1 MSLIDVNAEEFSTI
15 CNSVLAS
22 CFSVLGQEGGENIA
36 KVRQLMTAQI
46 LANAKKY
53 EALGLHYLITSDFNN
68 YPVVMESL
76 ITPYAKDEFIKLLS
90 MTDNLSEFTSIPVK
104 DGSKETNT
112 QNGGTFSMS
121 ENQPVDATETITTPY
136 IKVNGKNNYTL
147 TKETQHNTVNEYK
160 TRQEMMNGNVQTI
173 FNFLDSWMEKMI
185 YEYCISY

>member
-15 CNSVLAS
+15 CNSVLGS
-22 CFSVLGQEGGENIA
+22 CFSVLGQEGGENVA
-36 KVRQLMTAQI
+36 KVRTLMTAQI

-68 YPVVMESL
+68 YPVVMEYI

-121 ENQPVDATETITTPY
+121 ENQPVDVTETITTPY

-173 FNFLDSWMEKMI
+173 FNFLDSWMEKLI

>member
-1 MSLIDVNAEEFSTI
+1 MSLIDVNAEEFSGI
-15 CNSVLAS
+15 CNSVLSS
-22 CFSVLGQEGGENIA
+22 CFSALGQEGGENIA

-68 YPVVMESL
+68 YPVVMEYI

-136 IKVNGKNNYTL
+136 IKVNGKNNYTI

>member
-1 MSLIDVNAEEFSTI
+1 MSLIDVNVEEFSNI
-15 CNSVLAS
+15 CNSVLNS
-22 CFSVLGQEGGENIA
+22 CFSVLGQESGENVA

-53 EALGLHYLITSDFNN
+53 EALGLHYLITTDWKD

-90 MTDNLSEFTSIPVK
+90 MTNNLSEFTSIPVK

-121 ENQPVDATETITTPY
+121 ENQPVDTTETITTPY
-136 IKVNGKNNYTL
+136 IKVSGKNNYTN

-160 TRQEMMNGNVQTI
+160 ARQEMINGNVQTI

>member
-1 MSLIDVNAEEFSTI
+1 MALIDVNAEEFSTI
-15 CNSVLAS
+15 CNSVLGS
-22 CFSVLGQEGGENIA
+22 CFSVLGQEGGENVA
-36 KVRQLMTAQI
+36 KVRQLMSTQI

-53 EALGLHYLITSDFNN
+53 EALGLHYLITTDWND

-90 MTDNLSEFTSIPVK
+90 MTNNLSEFTSIPVK
-104 DGSKETNT
+104 DGSTETST
-112 QNGGTFSMS
+112 QDGGTFSMS

-136 IKVNGKNNYTL
+136 IKVNGKNNYTN

-160 TRQEMMNGNVQTI
+160 ARQEMMNGNVQTI

>member
-15 CNSVLAS
+15 CNSVLTS

-53 EALGLHYLITSDFNN
+53 EALGLHYLITTDWND

-90 MTDNLSEFTSIPVK
+90 MTNNLSEFTSIPVK

-160 TRQEMMNGNVQTI
+160 ARQEMMNGNVQTI

-185 YEYCISY
+185 YEYCIAY

>member
-1 MSLIDVNAEEFSTI
+1 MSLINVNAEEFSNI
-15 CNSVLAS
+15 CNSVLGS
-22 CFSVLGQEGGENIA
+22 CFSVLNQSAENSA
-36 KVRQLMTAQI
+36 KVRELMTAQI

-53 EALGLHYLITSDFNN
+53 EALGLHYLITGDFKN
-68 YPVVMESL
+68 YSVVMEYI

-90 MTDNLSEFTSIPVK
+90 MTDILSEFTSIPVK

-136 IKVNGKNNYTL
+136 IKVNGKNNYTH

-173 FNFLDSWMEKMI
+173 FNFIDSWMEKLI
-185 YEYCISY
+185 YEYCIAY

>member
-15 CNSVLAS
+15 CNSVLSS
-22 CFSVLGQEGGENIA
+22 CFSVLGQESGENVA

-68 YPVVMESL
+68 YPVVMESI

-90 MTDNLSEFTSIPVK
+90 MTNNLSEFTSIPVK

>member
-15 CNSVLAS
+15 CNSVLGS

-53 EALGLHYLITSDFNN
+53 ESLGLHYLITSDFNN
-68 YPVVMESL
+68 YSVIMESI

-90 MTDNLSEFTSIPVK
+90 MTNNLSEFTSIPVK

-136 IKVNGKNNYTL
+136 IKVNGKNNYTN

>member
-15 CNSVLAS
+15 CNSVLSS

-68 YPVVMESL
+68 YPVIMESI

-173 FNFLDSWMEKMI
+173 FNFIDSWMEKMI

>member
-1 MSLIDVNAEEFSTI
+1 MSLIDVNVEEFSNI
-15 CNSVLAS
+15 CNSVLSS
-22 CFSVLGQEGGENIA
+22 CFSVLGQESGENVA

-68 YPVVMESL
+68 YPVVMESI

>member
-22 CFSVLGQEGGENIA
+22 CFSVLGQEGGENVA

-68 YPVVMESL
+68 YPVVMEYI
-76 ITPYAKDEFIKLLS
+76 ITPYAKDKFIKLLS

>member
-1 MSLIDVNAEEFSTI
+1 MSLIDVNAEEFSNI
-15 CNSVLAS
+15 CDSVLSS
-22 CFSVLGQEGGENIA
+22 CFSVLGQEGGENVA

-53 EALGLHYLITSDFNN
+53 EALGLHYLITTDWKD

-90 MTDNLSEFTSIPVK
+90 MTNNLSEFTSIPVK

-173 FNFLDSWMEKMI
+173 FNFIDSWMEKMI

>member
-1 MSLIDVNAEEFSTI
+1 MSLIEVNAEEFSTI
-15 CNSVLAS
+15 CNSVLGS
-22 CFSVLGQEGGENIA
+22 CFSVLGQEGGENVA

-53 EALGLHYLITSDFNN
+53 EALGLHYIITTDWND
-68 YPVVMESL
+68 YQVVMESL

-112 QNGGTFSMS
+112 LNGGRFSMS

-136 IKVNGKNNYTL
+136 IKVSGKNNYTN

-160 TRQEMMNGNVQTI
+160 ARQEMMNGNVQTI

>member
-1 MSLIDVNAEEFSTI
+1 MALIDVNAEEFSNI
-15 CNSVLAS
+15 CNSVLGS
-22 CFSVLGQEGGENIA
+22 CFSVLVQSGNENVT
-36 KVRQLMTAQI
+36 KVRALMTAQI

-53 EALGLHYLITSDFNN
+53 EALGLHYIIESDWQD
-68 YPVVMESL
+68 YAYVMESF
-76 ITPYAKDEFIKLLS
+76 ITPFAKDEFIKLLS
-90 MTDNLSEFTSIPVK
+90 MTNNFSEFTSIPVK
-104 DGSKETNT
+104 DGSTETNT

-136 IKVNGKNNYTL
+136 IKVNGKNNYTN
-147 TKETQHNTVNEYK
+147 TKETQHNTVNEYR

>member
-15 CNSVLAS
+15 CNSVLGS
-22 CFSVLGQEGGENIA
+22 CFSVLGQDVSENVA

-46 LANAKKY
+46 LANSKKY
-53 EALGLHYLITSDFNN
+53 EALGLHYLITTDWND

-90 MTDNLSEFTSIPVK
+90 MTNNLSEFTSIPVK

-121 ENQPVDATETITTPY
+121 ENQPVDTTETITTPY
-136 IKVNGKNNYTL
+136 IKFSGKNNYTN

-160 TRQEMMNGNVQTI
+160 ARQEMMNGNVQTI
-173 FNFLDSWMEKMI
+173 FNFIDSWMEKMI

>member
-1 MSLIDVNAEEFSTI
+1 MALIEVNTEEFSTI
-15 CNSVLAS
+15 CNSVLGS
-22 CFSVLGQEGGENIA
+22 CFSVLGQESSENIA

-53 EALGLHYLITSDFNN
+53 EALGLHYLITTDWKD

-90 MTDNLSEFTSIPVK
+90 MTNNLSEFTSIPVK

-173 FNFLDSWMEKMI
+173 FNFIDSWMEKMI

>member
-1 MSLIDVNAEEFSTI
+1 MALIPVDEERLRSI
-15 CNSVLAS
+15 AGSILNE
-22 CFSVLGQEGGENIA
+22 CFLIKDSENTVI
-36 KVRQLMTAQI
+36 KNLMNLQI
-46 LANAKKY
+46 NANAKKY
-53 EALGLHYLITSDFNN
+53 VSLGLHYIVTSDYTN
-68 YPVVMESL
+68 YIDLIKNIVM
-76 ITPYAKDEFIKLLS
+76 PYAKSEYIKLLS

-173 FNFLDSWMEKMI
+173 FNFIDSWMEKMI

>member
-1 MSLIDVNAEEFSTI
+1 MALIEVNAEEFYSI
-15 CNSVLAS
+15 CNSVLGS
-22 CFSVLGQEGGENIA
+22 CFSVLGQSGGENVT
-36 KVRQLMTAQI
+36 KVRELMTYQI

-53 EALGLHYLITSDFNN
+53 EALGLHYLITSDWND
-68 YPVVMESL
+68 YSTIMESI

-90 MTDNLSEFTSIPVK
+90 MTNNLSEFTSIPVK
-104 DGSKETNT
+104 DGSTETNT

-136 IKVNGKNNYTL
+136 IKVNGKNNYTN
-147 TKETQHNTVNEYK
+147 TKETQHNTVNEYR

>member
-15 CNSVLAS
+15 CNSVLGS
-22 CFSVLGQEGGENIA
+22 CFSVLGQEGGENVA

-53 EALGLHYLITSDFNN
+53 ESLGLHYLITSDFNN
-68 YPVVMESL
+68 YPVVMESI

-121 ENQPVDATETITTPY
+121 ENQPVDATEKITTPY

-160 TRQEMMNGNVQTI
+160 ARQEIMNGNVQTI
-173 FNFLDSWMEKMI
+173 FNFVDSWMEKLI

>member
-15 CNSVLAS
+15 CNSVLGS
-22 CFSVLGQEGGENIA
+22 CFSVLGQEGGENFA

-68 YPVVMESL
+68 YPVIMESL

-90 MTDNLSEFTSIPVK
+90 MTNNLSEFTSIPVK

-121 ENQPVDATETITTPY
+121 ENQPVDATEIITTPY

-160 TRQEMMNGNVQTI
+160 ARQEMMNGNVQTI

>member
-15 CNSVLAS
+15 CNSVLNS
-22 CFSVLGQEGGENIA
+22 CFSVLGQEGGENVA

-68 YPVVMESL
+68 YPVVMESI

-160 TRQEMMNGNVQTI
+160 ARQEMINGNVQTI

>member
-1 MSLIDVNAEEFSTI
+1 MSLIEVNAEEFSTI
-15 CNSVLAS
+15 CNSVLGS
-22 CFSVLGQEGGENIA
+22 CFSVLGQESGENVA
-36 KVRQLMTAQI
+36 KVRQLMTSQI

-53 EALGLHYLITSDFNN
+53 EALGLHYIITTDWND
-68 YPVVMESL
+68 YPVVMESF

-90 MTDNLSEFTSIPVK
+90 MTNNLSEFTSIPVK
-104 DGSKETNT
+104 DDSKETNT
-112 QNGGTFSMS
+112 QNVGTFSMT

-136 IKVNGKNNYTL
+136 IKVSGKNNYTN

-160 TRQEMMNGNVQTI
+160 ARQEIMNGNVQTI

>member
-1 MSLIDVNAEEFSTI
+1 MSLIEVNAEEFSTI
-15 CNSVLAS
+15 CNSVLGS
-22 CFSVLGQEGGENIA
+22 CFSVLGQEGGENVA

-53 EALGLHYLITSDFNN
+53 EALGLHYLITTDWKD
-68 YPVVMESL
+68 YHVVMESL

-90 MTDNLSEFTSIPVK
+90 MTNNLSEFTSIPVK

-136 IKVNGKNNYTL
+136 IKVNGKNNYTN

-160 TRQEMMNGNVQTI
+160 ARQEMMNGNVQTI

>member
-1 MSLIDVNAEEFSTI
+1 MSLIEVNAEEFSTI
-15 CNSVLAS
+15 CNSVLGS
-22 CFSVLGQEGGENIA
+22 CFSVLGQESGENVA

-53 EALGLHYLITSDFNN
+53 EALGLHYIITTDWND

-76 ITPYAKDEFIKLLS
+76 ITPCAKDEFIKLLS
-90 MTDNLSEFTSIPVK
+90 MTNNLSEFTSIPVK
-104 DGSKETNT
+104 DGSTETST

-121 ENQPVDATETITTPY
+121 ENQPVDASETITTPY
-136 IKVNGKNNYTL
+136 IKVNGKNNYTN

-160 TRQEMMNGNVQTI
+160 ARQEMMNGNVQTI

>member
-15 CNSVLAS
+15 CNSVLSS
-22 CFSVLGQEGGENIA
+22 CFSVLGQEGGENVA

-46 LANAKKY
+46 LTNAKKY
-53 EALGLHYLITSDFNN
+53 EALGLHYLITTDWNE

-90 MTDNLSEFTSIPVK
+90 MTNNLSEFTSIPVK

-136 IKVNGKNNYTL
+136 IKVNGKNNYTN

-160 TRQEMMNGNVQTI
+160 ARQEMMNGNVQTI

>member
-15 CNSVLAS
+15 CNSVLSS
-22 CFSVLGQEGGENIA
+22 CFSVLGQESGENIA
-36 KVRQLMTAQI
+36 KVRKLMTAQI

-68 YPVVMESL
+68 YPVVMESI

-160 TRQEMMNGNVQTI
+160 ARQEMMNGNVQTI

>member
-1 MSLIDVNAEEFSTI
+1 MSLIDVKVEEFSNI

-22 CFSVLGQEGGENIA
+22 CFSVLGQEGGENVA

-160 TRQEMMNGNVQTI
+160 TRQEMINGNVQTI
-173 FNFLDSWMEKMI
+173 FNFIDSWMEKMI